1 MDAANLQKVHDGDA
15 FEDASASAGPI
26 EDFHERIATAFAGD
40 QADGDVVPAAASAG
54 PLAGDVT
61 NRFSHAAE
69 GQIEAISQ
77 LRQLDREELDT
88 LRQAL
93 RDLCDGTAHFLSHTE
108 QHFADMQSI
117 IAVSDGKLAALAAD
131 HALHNDRLDAAD
143 RILEGSENKLATLAA
158 DHAVHNGRLDATDR
172 LLEGCASGLERLAAD
187 HAVHN
192 ERLDAA
198 DRTLEGTESR
208 LASLAADHAMHNDR
222 LDAADRILKES
233 ESRLTALAADHGAHN
248 DRLEATDKILKDS
261 GIKLAI
267 LAANHAAHAEGLEA
281 VHQRLRDT
289 DAVLQKFGKLLE
301 AANDRSSQLDSSIAA
316 LLDHNKGIT
325 ARQNVIEASV
335 GRLEQLI
342 SSLDRR
348 LDAVSALAEPM
359 DVLREQNIEMA
370 NHQRELGKIVELV
383 FERTKTTGESE
394 AQFTQRIN
402 AVEEK
407 IAAST
412 ERLES
417 ISRWQLRVGL
427 ALLAEPHS

>member
-15 FEDASASAGPI
+15 CEDASGSAGPI

-40 QADGDVVPAAASAG
+40 QADDDVVPAAASAG

-108 QHFADMQSI
+108 QHFADMQST
-117 IAVSDGKLAALAAD
+117 IAVSDG
-131 HALHNDRLDAAD
+131 
-143 RILEGSENKLATLAA
+143 KLATLAA
-158 DHAVHNGRLDATDR
+158 DHAVHNDRLDATDR

-198 DRTLEGTESR
+198 DRTLEGSQSR
-208 LASLAADHAMHNDR
+208 LASLAADHAVHNDR

-301 AANDRSSQLDSSIAA
+301 AANDRSSQLDSSIVA

-359 DVLREQNIEMA
+359 EVLREQNIEMA

-383 FERTKTTGESE
+383 FERTKVTGESE